1 MKHIIRLFKFA
12 KPWSKYLVAATI
24 ALLATTSIN
33 LLVPYIIGEIISIM
47 EQGDFSEYLSSIIT
61 LGLILLGCYFLRAFT
76 QFFSEY
82 LSHVASWRLVAR
94 IRSVIYD
101 HLQKLSMSY
110 YSNKQTG
117 QLMSR
122 VVNDTNQFESL
133 IAHAIPEV
141 ITNILTLVGVLVILL
156 FINPWLALLVC
167 APIPLISLMIFILR
181 KMRKYFKVAQ
191 EELADLNA
199 ILQDNFSGIKEIQI
213 FNKQKHEFERVDK
226 KSAAYSESILHALF
240 LVGIL
245 HPFVAFT
252 TSIGTVIV
260 LIAGPIIAIRY
271 GLDIADVVRFLLY
284 LNLLYAPISALT
296 RTAENIQQALAGAER
311 VFEVLDTEP
320 DIKDRPDSV
329 EVQKLSG
336 QIELKNVSFAYE
348 DEIPVLD
355 NISFVADPGEMIALV
370 GPTGV
375 GKTTISGLIARFH
388 DPKSGSIL
396 MDGIDIKDMTL
407 ESLRKNLSVVLQ
419 DVFLFNGTITDNI
432 TYGCPGATKDKIEK
446 ATKAACIDKF
456 IESLPDGY
464 NTIVGERGVKLSGG
478 QKQRI
483 SIARSILRNSP
494 FLILD
499 EATSAVDT
507 ETEREVQNA
516 INQIAG
522 TRTLIVIAHRL
533 STIRKADKIIV
544 LENGKIVE
552 MGNHNKLLEENGA
565 YAALCN
571 SQSLG

>member
-1 MKHIIRLFKFA
+1 MVQIIRLFKFA
-12 KPWSKYLVAATI
+12 KPWRKYLIAATV
-24 ALLATTSIN
+24 ALLMTTSIN

-47 EQGDFSEYLSSIIT
+47 EQGDFSEEIRSIVT
-61 LGLILLGCYFLRAFT
+61 LGAILLGIYLLRAFT

-82 LSHVASWRLVAR
+82 LSHIASWRLVAR
-94 IRSVIYD
+94 IRSVVYD
-101 HLQKLSMSY
+101 HFQKLSMSY
-110 YSNKQTG
+110 YSDKQTG

-122 VVNDTNQFESL
+122 VVNDTSQFENL
-133 IAHAIPEV
+133 IAHAIPDV
-141 ITNILTLVGVLVILL
+141 ITNVLTLIGVLVIML
-156 FINPWLALLVC
+156 FINPLLALLVC
-167 APIPLISLMIFILR
+167 IPIPLISLMIFILR
-181 KMRKYFKVAQ
+181 KMRKHFRVAQ
-191 EELADLNA
+191 EELADLNGV
-199 ILQDNFSGIKEIQI
+199 LQDNFSGIKEIQI
-213 FNKQKHEFERVDK
+213 FNKQYHEYCRVDR
-226 KSAAYSESILHALF
+226 KSAAYSESILRALF

-260 LIAGPIIAIRY
+260 LIAGPIIAINT
-271 GLDIADVVRFLLY
+271 GLEIADVVRFLLY

-296 RTAENIQQALAGAER
+296 RTAESIQQALAGAER
-311 VFEVLDTEP
+311 VFEILDTEP
-320 DIKDRPDSV
+320 DIKDSHDAV
-329 EVQKLSG
+329 EAGKLTG
-336 QIELKNVSFAYE
+336 QIELKNVSFSYE

-355 NISFVADPGEMIALV
+355 NISFKAKPGEMVALV

-388 DPKSGSIL
+388 DPKDGQIL
-396 MDGIDIKDMTL
+396 MDGIDIKKMTL
-407 ESLRKNLSVVLQ
+407 ESLRSNLSVVLQ

-432 TYGCPGATKDKIEK
+432 TYGCPGATADEIKN
-446 ATKAACIDKF
+446 ATEAACIDKF
-456 IESLPDGY
+456 IESLPAGY

-533 STIRKADKIIV
+533 STIRRADKIIV

-552 MGNHNKLLEENGA
+552 MGSHDELLNKNGA

-571 SQSLG
+571 TQSLG